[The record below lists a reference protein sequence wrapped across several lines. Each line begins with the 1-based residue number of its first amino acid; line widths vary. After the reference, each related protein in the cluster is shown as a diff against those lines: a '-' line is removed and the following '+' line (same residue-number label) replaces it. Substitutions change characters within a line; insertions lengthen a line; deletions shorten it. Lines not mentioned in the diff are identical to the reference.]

1 MPFFIIELPAL
12 LASIT
17 MQPAAAAQSHH
28 CGTLPASVADCC
40 VHLAAWDGV
49 PATALST
56 RSSAHSPS
64 ADERTMSDVD
74 DR

>member
-12 LASIT
+12 LASLT
-17 MQPAAAAQSHH
+17 MQPPAAQSHR
-28 CGTLPASVADCC
+28 CGSPPASVADCC

-49 PATALST
+49 AATALFT
-56 RSSAHSPS
+56 HSSAHSPS
-64 ADERTMSDVD
+64 ANERTMSDVD

>member
-12 LASIT
+12 LASLT
-17 MQPAAAAQSHH
+17 MQPPAAAQSHR
-28 CGTLPASVADCC
+28 CGTPPASVADCC
-40 VHLAAWDGV
+40 VHLAAWDGA

-56 RSSAHSPS
+56 HSSAHSPS